1 MHAAYQSLFLRGLKD
16 YFGILRRLV
25 KQGDIIP
32 VAINTDAAEEE
43 SDIPGGT
50 VDSDIIG
57 RR

>member
-16 YFGILRRLV
+16 YFGTMRRLV

-32 VAINTDAAEEE
+32 VSINTDAAEEE
-43 SDIPGGT
+43 FDTPGDN
-50 VDSDIIG
+50 VDGDIIG